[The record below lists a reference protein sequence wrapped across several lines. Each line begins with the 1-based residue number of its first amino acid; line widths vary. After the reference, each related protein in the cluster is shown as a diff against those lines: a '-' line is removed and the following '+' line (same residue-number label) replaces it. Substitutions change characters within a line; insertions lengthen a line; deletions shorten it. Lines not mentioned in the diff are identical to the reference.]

1 MVLKRDVI
9 ILIYY
14 MSNGLIFE
22 ILNGF
27 YEIFRDIGILLKND
41 FYKIWKWKW
50 SCMIKPAVY
59 EHAAISTPTRQSQRN
74 FSQGGDALR
83 APS

>member
-22 ILNGF
+22 IVNGF
-27 YEIFRDIGILLKND
+27 YEIFRDIRILLKN
-41 FYKIWKWKW
+41 
-50 SCMIKPAVY
+50 
-59 EHAAISTPTRQSQRN
+59 N
-74 FSQGGDALR
+74 FLKKFENENRLIIDG
-83 APS
+83 